1 MPIFKNHRGQFHKM
15 NTAFVALTSLYVI
28 GAAVAL
34 SSPYWVSSYPIL
46 TPLATFAST
55 PLGMG
60 ILAFVAIALTS
71 LAIRA
76 ISKNNEISEEKAP
89 KITKDGLLLRR
100 DVYEE
105 MKKNNQVKDDNG
117 NTKSGLYYIDFNLRD
132 KNYRIIIG
140 DKFDEERGNT
150 LLFKTYSLEM
160 KSTDSKYATVA
171 NKNKELEILGLKQS
185 SDEINTY
192 LGKLSSVT
200 SVVQEQGQGQGQ
212 Q

>member
-15 NTAFVALTSLYVI
+15 NTALVALTSLYVI

-34 SSPYWVSSYPIL
+34 SSPYWVSSCPVL
-46 TPLATFAST
+46 APLATFAAT

-76 ISKNNEISEEKAP
+76 IIKNNEISEEKAP
-89 KITKDGLLLRR
+89 KVTRNGLLVRR

-117 NTKSGLYYIDFNLRD
+117 SAKLSQYYIDFNLGD
-132 KNYRIIIG
+132 KNYRVIIG
-140 DKFDEERGNT
+140 DKLDEERGNT
-150 LLFKTYSLEM
+150 LLFKTYSLEV
-160 KSTDSKYATVA
+160 KGTDDKYALVA
-171 NKNKELEILGLKQS
+171 NKNKELEALGLKQS

-200 SVVQEQGQGQGQ
+200 PAGQGQGQGQ